1 MIVLA
6 PPTVQAAEESVAALR
21 KRIRDLEAE
30 VASLRGNARTT
41 TDPTEGKGTAPVSPA
56 HEHEGEAIGGN
67 PTARALLGRL
77 MLRQSVFDEKTIAE
91 PAQFTYVR
99 PASADEQ
106 WSVDI
111 GLGLQLFGLHNA
123 WSLTEIFLGAEYHRD
138 TAASSLAEQFL
149 TGFIAKSFVGEP
161 GDAFGFNLDT
171 RAMFK
176 TDNVADIQAISG
188 AMDLYP
194 RFPWLLVDNLYGI
207 GPMRARWQPFAG
219 LFYDEITDTG
229 ANSVKGHRLVGRYG
243 AQLLIYPLWGVPS
256 LLGEDKIETSLE
268 LAATYTG
275 WSTLNSNG
283 LFDADRSSRFFT
295 ARLTYNFKAPKA
307 EKPVFR
313 STLEKR
319 ALVEQSEDL
328 EIGLSLI
335 YENGEDPQLG
345 LSDID
350 QLTLSLSSRF

>member
-1 MIVLA
+1 M
-6 PPTVQAAEESVAALR
+6 
-21 KRIRDLEAE
+21 
-30 VASLRGNARTT
+30 LRG
-41 TDPTEGKGTAPVSPA
+41 
-56 HEHEGEAIGGN
+56 
-67 PTARALLGRL
+67 
-77 MLRQSVFDEKTIAE
+77 SVFDEKTIAE

-99 PASADEQ
+99 PASADEN
-106 WSVDI
+106 WSVDV
-111 GLGLQLFGLHNA
+111 GLGLQLFGMGNA
-123 WSLTEIFLGAEYHRD
+123 WSLTEVFLGAEYHRD

-149 TGFIAKSFVGEP
+149 AGFIAKSFVGEP
-161 GDAFGFNLDT
+161 GDALGFNLDT

-188 AMDLYP
+188 AVDIYP
-194 RFPWLLVDNLYGI
+194 RFPFLLVDNLYEF

-219 LFYDEITDTG
+219 LFYDEITDTL

-243 AQLLIYPLWGVPS
+243 AQLLIYPLWDVPS
-256 LLGEDKIETSLE
+256 LLGNGKMETSLE

-275 WSTLNSNG
+275 WSTLDADG

-313 STLEKR
+313 STREKR
-319 ALVEQSEDL
+319 ALVEQSQDL
-328 EIGLSLI
+328 ELGLSLI

-350 QLTLSLSSRF
+350 QLTLSLSARF